1 MTVWTIVGRAIAA
14 SLLTLLVGLPAQAQE
29 YPTRT
34 ITIYCGFPAGSGSD
48 VIVRYFADKMRPL
61 AGQPVVV
68 DNKAGALG
76 NIAAD
81 AMNNAKPDGYTML
94 ITPNSAGAAN
104 VHTFKH
110 LPFDPRAFTPVTT
123 LVQLPFVLIVGPNS
137 PVKSVAELTA
147 LLKSKNGKGTF
158 GYANTTALASAEMYR
173 TMAGFEATQVAY
185 RGVPQSIADL
195 TQGELDFTYADATF
209 ATPQIEQGLFRG
221 LAVTT
226 AKRSSALPNLPTM
239 AETGLAGYDL
249 GAWFAAFLPPQTSP
263 QIAQKL
269 SGWLNQIMAMEETKK
284 FLLNVATDT
293 FPGSPEALKKFQAA
307 EIDKW
312 GAIVKA
318 AKIEP
323 Q

>member
-1 MTVWTIVGRAIAA
+1 MKMRIITFVLACLYCVPIH
-14 SLLTLLVGLPAQAQE
+14 AQE

-34 ITIYCGFPAGSGSD
+34 IAIYCGFPAGSGSD

-68 DNKAGALG
+68 ENKVGALG

-104 VHTFKH
+104 VHTFKQ

-137 PVKSVAELTA
+137 SVKSVAELTA
-147 LLKSKNGKGTF
+147 AMKAKNGKGTF

-173 TMAGFEATQVAY
+173 TMAGFEATPVAY

-195 TQGELDFTYADATF
+195 TQNELDFTFADATF

-226 AKRSSALPNLPTM
+226 RQRSSALPNLPTM
-239 AETGLAGYDL
+239 AETGLTGYDL
-249 GAWFAAFLPPQTSP
+249 GAWFAAFLPPHTPP

-269 SGWLNQIMAMEETKK
+269 SDWLNQIMAMPETKK

-293 FPGSPEALKKFQAA
+293 FPGSPEALRKFQAA

-312 GAIVKA
+312 GIIVKA